1 MSQDVAKQSYRAV
14 LCMSCRQPIPVPAI
28 VITLGVVPQGN
39 EACPPVSK
47 ELVFTLRCRACGRE
61 RPYRSSDI
69 VELEGTPRSRA
80 SYLRGLYGVRRQS
93 RDLSRAANG

>member
-1 MSQDVAKQSYRAV
+1 MTQDVAKQSYRAV

-39 EACPPVSK
+39 EAGPLERT

-61 RPYRSSDI
+61 RPYRSLEI
-69 VELEGTPRSRA
+69 IELEGTPPPRT
-80 SYLRGLYGVRRQS
+80 SYLRRPHGVRRPS
-93 RDLSRAANG
+93 GSLSRAANG

>member
-1 MSQDVAKQSYRAV
+1 MTQDIAKQSYRAV

-39 EACPPVSK
+39 EACPPERK

-93 RDLSRAANG
+93 RNLSRAANG

>member
-1 MSQDVAKQSYRAV
+1 MTQDVAKQSYRGV

-39 EACPPVSK
+39 EAEPPERT

-61 RPYRSSDI
+61 RPYRLLDI
-69 VELEGTPRSRA
+69 VELEGKPRA
-80 SYLRGLYGVRRQS
+80 SYVRMPHGVRHRS
-93 RDLSRAANG
+93 GSLSRAANG